1 MPVPPS
7 GGTGA
12 RATAPP
18 PAACGGADPWGR
30 LPALRGDRGNALPV
44 RAELGQRM
52 PHEPPGRRA
61 WPVAAARPGA
71 AEQARDDSLARF
83 VTPEVAEAV
92 RAWTAG
98 LLATTAA

>member
-1 MPVPPS
+1 
-7 GGTGA
+7 
-12 RATAPP
+12 
-18 PAACGGADPWGR
+18 
-30 LPALRGDRGNALPV
+30 
-44 RAELGQRM
+44 M